1 MGRLL
6 AQLVMVT
13 VVAAGCSASDR
24 PVPPAAAVG
33 PAATER
39 SVEVGAA
46 GSGCRSRGPSL
57 LSLGEVRWSGAGDFD
72 GDGRRDTVTVYKP
85 AVPAGGVESAMAFD
99 PPNRIRIA
107 FGAGGI
113 TDEALPESG
122 VGMSDSVA
130 DVNEDGRDEVV
141 IDIGGNTGFSVE
153 FATVVACRVMVAVGP
168 DGLPAGFG
176 YYGHSTGYPG
186 SVGTHCLDSDGNGR
200 LDRVVQVASEPVG
213 YPDVT
218 GDGAHTSMD
227 YWLAGPAAVDHSAWE
242 RQTYTLEAARFRLL
256 EDTAGRYQRRD
267 GQLELSNDLVCEP
280 PNGPPSTSAGVA
292 LLGLAHE
299 PDVDRVDGYLVRA

>member
-1 MGRLL
+1 MGRFLARLL
-6 AQLVMVT
+6 MVT
-13 VVAAGCSASDR
+13 VVAGGCSAAPDR
-24 PVPPAAAVG
+24 TVPRSGAVG
-33 PAATER
+33 PAATDTP
-39 SVEVGAA
+39 VEVGAA

-57 LSLGEVRWSGAGDFD
+57 VSPGESRWSGQGDFD
-72 GDGRRDTVTVYKP
+72 GDGHRDTVIIYQ
-85 AVPAGGVESAMAFD
+85 PAGPADGVESALASD

-107 FGAGGI
+107 FAAGGM

-122 VGMSDSVA
+122 VGMSDGVV

-153 FATVVACRVMVAVGP
+153 FATVVACRVMVALGP
-168 DGLPAGFG
+168 DGLSAGFG

-186 SVGTHCLDSDGNGR
+186 SVGTHCLDTDGNGR
-200 LDRVVQVASEPVG
+200 LDRVIQVASEPVG

-227 YWLAGPAAVDHSAWE
+227 YWLAGPVAVDHYAWE

-256 EDTAGRYQRRD
+256 ENTAGRYPRRER
-267 GQLELSNDLVCEP
+267 QLELSNELVCES
-280 PNGPPSTSAGVA
+280 PNGPSSSAG
-292 LLGLAHE
+292 
-299 PDVDRVDGYLVRA
+299 DRVRTAST